1 MDKVAKN
8 VARGLILIC
17 TNHLKGTR
25 FLNKEMKRI
34 SDYTT
39 VGSSLLCEV
48 ERLIKKLRG
57 KVTIEC
63 TRGHPKKIKQF
74 HEDPSAFLIQEYDK
88 KANNIRQEVEIGIR
102 GTKLDNI
109 GMYTLRKDRAI
120 IDNTIIEAIQ
130 TIDTQLEE

>member
-1 MDKVAKN
+1 M
-8 VARGLILIC
+8 
-17 TNHLKGTR
+17 
-25 FLNKEMKRI
+25 
-34 SDYTT
+34 
-39 VGSSLLCEV
+39 
-48 ERLIKKLRG
+48 
-57 KVTIEC
+57 
-63 TRGHPKKIKQF
+63 
-74 HEDPSAFLIQEYDK
+74 IQEYDK